1 MFKSEKIEKTAET
14 HTSSKTSSESQIADK
29 CSTFNLLNRKKGNI
43 ENESISDVKNNLG
56 IKKIYLCDECSNS
69 YMHYSALYSHK
80 KTKHNNTPN
89 YNLKKRLKTNNLP
102 VGNNFKQKRKTPKR
116 YFFNYSLDQDKCG
129 KTNIFDVVSNFSEVL
144 EKIKIFF
151 PKISRVNSSYPLFQ
165 KIISGMFNLNLA
177 KTFVFKD
184 KERQTCDEI
193 FSLYLQE
200 ISTYINKSYFSRVV
214 LPFFISLR
222 EYINENGIKYKLI
235 QMEYGVIDSLNEN
248 DDYCA
253 VYTAEDIC
261 ELCNEFFNYINDEI
275 FYRRLG
281 VKEEEFL
288 DEFMNFNSWLFGE
301 NYSCCKIFL
310 VNE

>member
-1 MFKSEKIEKTAET
+1 
-14 HTSSKTSSESQIADK
+14 
-29 CSTFNLLNRKKGNI
+29 
-43 ENESISDVKNNLG
+43 
-56 IKKIYLCDECSNS
+56 
-69 YMHYSALYSHK
+69 
-80 KTKHNNTPN
+80 
-89 YNLKKRLKTNNLP
+89 
-102 VGNNFKQKRKTPKR
+102 
-116 YFFNYSLDQDKCG
+116 
-129 KTNIFDVVSNFSEVL
+129 
-144 EKIKIFF
+144 
-151 PKISRVNSSYPLFQ
+151 
-165 KIISGMFNLNLA
+165 MFNLNLA

>member
-1 MFKSEKIEKTAET
+1 
-14 HTSSKTSSESQIADK
+14 
-29 CSTFNLLNRKKGNI
+29 
-43 ENESISDVKNNLG
+43 
-56 IKKIYLCDECSNS
+56 
-69 YMHYSALYSHK
+69 MHYSALYSHK